1 MKPLKT
7 LNLYTTK
14 LKDVREPNEDL
25 KFSDNIADEFKNLAE
40 LINIMKNSNHLN
52 FKKIEDQNKELE
64 VYHMDLEKL
73 VKKRTEEL
81 ERASKKAEE
90 ASNVKTQFI
99 SNMSHELRTPLNSI
113 ILLSETLK
121 KEIEDSKLRNQIQM
135 INNSGNDLLYL
146 VNDILDL
153 TKIEAGK
160 LKFQFKT
167 FDLSKVIDEVCKLF
181 EIHFKEKSIQF
192 ITDIQNNLMITSD
205 KQRIA
210 QVVKNLINNAY
221 KFTDHGSVSLT
232 LKENSKE
239 SEFKYKIIVK
249 DTGVG
254 INPDHFE
261 KIFKRFEQIE
271 NGDNRN
277 FTGSGLGLYIT
288 KIILNGLESK
298 IDLTSV
304 PGEGTTFTIELK
316 DKEEE
321 KTTSIKIFPVINEN
335 LLFNKKILLVDDD
348 DISLF
353 SMSSFFS
360 SKGAIVISKE
370 SPREALI
377 YSQENSDIDF
387 FFLDYM
393 MPEMTGDV
401 LTQNIK
407 SIQNYKDSI
416 IFILTAANDEKI
428 NKICFDRGVTSIINK
443 PIDWNELIQAIQS
456 HS

>member
-192 ITDIQNNLMITSD
+192 ITDIQ
-205 KQRIA
+205 K
-210 QVVKNLINNAY
+210 
-221 KFTDHGSVSLT
+221 
-232 LKENSKE
+232 
-239 SEFKYKIIVK
+239 
-249 DTGVG
+249 
-254 INPDHFE
+254 
-261 KIFKRFEQIE
+261 
-271 NGDNRN
+271 
-277 FTGSGLGLYIT
+277 
-288 KIILNGLESK
+288 
-298 IDLTSV
+298 
-304 PGEGTTFTIELK
+304 
-316 DKEEE
+316 
-321 KTTSIKIFPVINEN
+321 
-335 LLFNKKILLVDDD
+335 
-348 DISLF
+348 
-353 SMSSFFS
+353 
-360 SKGAIVISKE
+360 
-370 SPREALI
+370 
-377 YSQENSDIDF
+377 
-387 FFLDYM
+387 
-393 MPEMTGDV
+393 
-401 LTQNIK
+401 
-407 SIQNYKDSI
+407 
-416 IFILTAANDEKI
+416 
-428 NKICFDRGVTSIINK
+428 
-443 PIDWNELIQAIQS
+443 
-456 HS
+456 